1 MKGSYEVVV
10 QNARVQFKFVVS
22 RNLTILR
29 GDSATGKTTLID
41 MIGEYDE
48 MGKSSGVELRCE
60 KPCRVLSGRAWK
72 AVLQTIQDSI
82 VFIDEGNEFV
92 RTEEFAHEIQKTD
105 NYYVIATRASLFM
118 LPYSV
123 NEVYG
128 IRNTTSKYSPVKR
141 MYSQFFQIYGRITPP
156 NLPEFDAV
164 LVEDSHAGFEFFER
178 ICREREIACYSA
190 KGKSNIY
197 SKLLEMDAKCILVV
211 ADGAA
216 FGPEMER
223 LLSLQKARNI
233 VLFLPESFEWII
245 LKSGLVSD
253 QEITR
258 ALENPSDEIESSEY
272 FSWEQFFTRL
282 LSRKTEGTYLR
293 YSKSKLNPIY
303 LNDRERKAILNA
315 MPEFFEEV

>member
-41 MIGEYDE
+41 MISEYDE
-48 MGKSSGVELRCE
+48 MGKGSGVELRCE
-60 KPCRVLSGRAWK
+60 KPCRVLSGRTWK

-82 VFIDEGNEFV
+82 VFIDEGNEFI

-128 IRNTTSKYSPVKR
+128 IRNTTRKYNPLTR
-141 MYSQFFQIYGRITPP
+141 MYSQFYHIYGAITPP

-178 ICREREIACYSA
+178 ICSEREIACYSA

-197 SKLLEMDAKCILVV
+197 SKLLEIDAKSILVV

-293 YSKSKLNPIY
+293 YSKSKLNPVY
-303 LNDRERKAILNA
+303 LNDRECKAILNT
-315 MPEFFEEV
+315 MPELLK

>member
-10 QNARVQFKFVVS
+10 QNARVQYKFVIS

-48 MGKSSGVELRCE
+48 MGKSSGVVLQCD
-60 KPCRVLSGRAWK
+60 KPCRVLAGKSWK

-82 VFIDEGNEFV
+82 IFIDEGNAFV
-92 RTEEFAHEIQKTD
+92 RTEEFAREIRQTD

-128 IRNTTSKYSPVKR
+128 IRNTTRKYSPLKR
-141 MYSQFFQIYGRITPP
+141 MYSQFYQIYGAITPP

-164 LVEDSHAGFEFFER
+164 LVEDSNAGFDFFER
-178 ICREREIACYSA
+178 ICREKRIACYSA

-197 SKLLEMDAKCILVV
+197 SRLLEIDAKSTLVI

-216 FGPEMER
+216 FGPEIER
-223 LLSLQKARNI
+223 LLSLQKAKHI
-233 VLFLPESFEWII
+233 VLFLPESFEWLI

-253 QEITR
+253 HEIAG
-258 ALENPSDEIESSEY
+258 ALDHPSDEIESREY
-272 FSWEQFFTRL
+272 FSWEQFFSKL
-282 LSRKTEGTYLR
+282 LSRKTEGSYLK
-293 YSKSKLNPIY
+293 YNKSRLNPVY

-315 MPEFFEEV
+315 MPELLK